1 MDQGGELETQEKGGI
16 SSAKELLV
24 ENKDDG
30 TINLD
35 TSNLLEENKKLK
47 DRIKELEQ
55 KHYVDNMQD
64 EGQEERRNQVSILTE
79 QLVHERNENERLH
92 ENLNGL
98 QELLVKSKQELLEF
112 QQRVYDSEIISSRS
126 QHESKILEQ
135 EKNTLQESLKKYQE
149 EAGIMESRMKELHAS
164 KNNIILESTKKIS
177 SLEVSCRDFEHKIT
191 LIQKSRDELEM
202 EYSKT
207 CDELRRV
214 KSELDFAKGHYE
226 GKIKIKEEA
235 IRLKEEQVQQ
245 IQSLLDMSISTAQNL
260 ELEMEKLRSG
270 MIEEDR
276 HQDDEAFRSSVEGGL
291 REKTQT
297 TTGIGTKFESK
308 QFTDKQAL
316 EILIGIFGEEY
327 ILSES
332 HSGIDSQLVDQEEE
346 IETGTITRNSG
357 GRRILIDLLTQL
369 ENYQQ
374 SMDDLRHQ
382 NQALKADLKEC
393 QYHLK
398 VTVPDFE
405 LTREKYESLQ
415 AENNFAIEQIQ
426 SLTQERRAFI
436 HEVSELKT
444 LWQHET
450 KKREIYEEQC
460 KIITQNFNKII
471 NNLNYPAN
479 TSEVDPNH
487 ENNEFYSD
495 SNLRHDLE
503 NKVSDTFK
511 SSEKIDDENLKYN
524 KNIVD
529 KIYSDIIEQNTQ
541 LKIQVSRLIEGIE
554 LDCQIQI
561 RKLTSDIASYKDQFE
576 RIHHERDELVSQ
588 YQALITRLEDENTNL
603 KREKDSIRESISN
616 DDLQYIKRKDD
627 HDHNFTPINHEKG
640 IIYDGIT
647 NPNIFV
653 KQLGEVTEMCKT
665 LSEKLTSEIESSA
678 QCKSELSRYK
688 AQCEYMES
696 MGERNR
702 KRLDELF
709 EERDGLYMQ
718 INDLRRQQDS
728 KDFQV
733 QDLKDRISTKESEIM
748 DLKRE
753 NEHQKHNISN
763 LNACILDLR
772 SDIEQ
777 GIKQRSQ
784 DNALQRDM
792 ISQLQGELQGK
803 CVEINSMRKSQD
815 AILQREFEE
824 SQRLRQQLRSEH
836 EKYQNMESKLKDLQ
850 NEKENL
856 ERLLAQIEKD
866 QEIQEKKSRKSIS
879 ASPIGELFNL
889 SLSSSEYPER
899 RISTRNSIHS
909 SSDNKID
916 LNDSDEGFKDHSG
929 IDNDEVSKLRVQLE
943 ESKKLQNYWK
953 ELVQSVE
960 KQLETKT
967 RELDELKIIEENLK
981 GELESRREEA
991 KQMEEESQK
1000 ELTRLNESISAMT
1013 LRISSI
1019 DEEIAKRES
1028 VLRENISQVTE
1039 ENIIL
1044 KKETDELRRMEQDLR
1059 GQYQNIVR
1067 MHSLDIE
1074 RLQNMNKQCMELKD
1088 ELSNLQDKSKKS
1100 NDENTNL
1107 VMEMQNDIV
1116 NLRRQLESYIK
1127 KYEISKTDYQNL
1139 RDMMNKI
1146 KTENQLPSNLE
1157 NMLDMAMVSSSLID
1171 GVDII
1176 EGNDKVSDERRLS
1189 IQSSV
1194 NGVLGSSG
1202 GGSTSSSSSS
1212 SSSSITASLLLMRK
1226 VQTLTSSV
1234 EELDAKLDES
1244 KIEIQ
1249 RLTFERKSLREE
1261 NEVLQKRLSE
1271 ELERAS
1277 EFASKAEAN
1286 ESTLIRLGE
1295 LVTLRE
1301 SNDRL
1306 RRELIQATERH
1317 SNLEKQLEQESRQ
1330 SDPLKCEISK
1340 LGAQVESLKS
1350 LCEEKSALS
1359 KSWEEQY
1366 NRVLLNY
1373 ENMNPNEITQMKEEI
1388 SKLKTQNEELR
1399 DSLGMKAQ
1407 EIEKLQ
1413 TEKQQ
1418 EHVSNEELQLTKQQM
1433 EQLRKVYMSTNQ
1445 KLKEERNKCT
1455 RLENDLKRL
1464 SSQVQAQNQN
1474 QSQPQSQPQT
1484 QTQQQIHMGGMG
1496 LNSSS
1501 SNSQDGGNSNN
1512 NGSSTSSGNSSSSL
1526 NYKPTAQEIKS
1537 ISQATENLVDTVL
1550 KLAKLSILR
1559 IESEGGGG
1567 VGGTGAGG
1575 GTGEGGCGSS
1585 SLAATSSLNSINPS
1599 ESVSTEGNSGG
1610 VTGDN
1615 AAFGIFTTSNNT
1627 IATFTTTSSS
1637 LVDSSTTTNNNNNNT
1652 AASSNNLPSIVGFS
1666 GVSEKSSNEITTTS
1680 AMTLQPLHP
1689 PPPPPPHTLP
1699 HLSQSQNSI
1708 SSQNSMEIQSY
1719 TSGSGSIP
1727 CENSSDSLK
1736 QQRIQDDLV
1745 GISSIPAQ
1753 KKRPLMRENTEI
1765 NETINK
1771 NVQENSQN
1779 NTNTNTQII

>member
-1 MDQGGELETQEKGGI
+1 MDQGGELGTHEKGGI

-55 KHYVDNMQD
+55 KHYVDNIQD

-79 QLVHERNENERLH
+79 QLVHERNENERLQ

-98 QELLVKSKQELLEF
+98 KESLVKCKQELLEF

-177 SLEVSCRDFEHKIT
+177 SLEVSCRDFEHKIS

-245 IQSLLDMSISTAQNL
+245 VQSLLDMSISTARNL

-276 HQDDEAFRSSVEGGL
+276 HHDEEAFRGSAEGGL
-291 REKTQT
+291 REKAQT
-297 TTGIGTKFESK
+297 NAGMGNKFEGK
-308 QFTDKQAL
+308 QLTDKQAL

-332 HSGIDSQLVDQEEE
+332 NSGIDSKLVAQEEE
-346 IETGTITRNSG
+346 TETGTVTRSSG

-369 ENYQQ
+369 EDYQQ
-374 SMDDLRHQ
+374 SMDDLRQQ
-382 NQALKADLKEC
+382 NQLLKADLKEC

-426 SLTQERRAFI
+426 SLTQERRTLI
-436 HEVSELKT
+436 HEISELKT

-460 KIITQNFNKII
+460 KMITQNFNKII
-471 NNLNYPAN
+471 NNLNFAAN
-479 TSEVDPNH
+479 ANEIDPNP
-487 ENNEFYSD
+487 ENSEFYLLQ
-495 SNLRHDLE
+495 NLRHDLK
-503 NKVSDTFK
+503 NKVSDTFNLFD
-511 SSEKIDDENLKYN
+511 KIDDENLKFN
-524 KNIVD
+524 KTIAD

-576 RIHHERDELVSQ
+576 KIHQERDELVSQ
-588 YQALITRLEDENTNL
+588 YQSLIAKLEDENANL
-603 KREKDSIRESISN
+603 KREKDSVKESVSHEDSQSSKSK
-616 DDLQYIKRKDD
+616 DDLA
-627 HDHNFTPINHEKG
+627 TPIDHEKG
-640 IIYDGIT
+640 VLYDSST

-653 KQLGEVTEMCKT
+653 KQLGQVTEMCKT

-709 EERDGLYMQ
+709 QERDALYMQ
-718 INDLRRQQDS
+718 INDLRRQQDT
-728 KDFQV
+728 KDLQV
-733 QDLKDRISTKESEIM
+733 QELKDRISIKESEII

-753 NEHQKHNISN
+753 NEHQKQNISN
-763 LNACILDLR
+763 LNVCISDLR
-772 SDIEQ
+772 ADIEQ

-784 DNALQRDM
+784 DNALQRDV
-792 ISQLQGELQGK
+792 ISQLQGEIEGK

-856 ERLLAQIEKD
+856 ERLLNQIEKD
-866 QEIQEKKSRKSIS
+866 QETKNRKSVS
-879 ASPIGELFNL
+879 VSSIGELLNL
-889 SLSSSEYPER
+889 SLSSSECPER
-899 RISTRNSIHS
+899 RTSTRNSIHS
-909 SSDNKID
+909 STDDKID
-916 LNDSDEGFKDHSG
+916 FNGSNEALKDHSG

-967 RELDELKIIEENLK
+967 RELDELKVLEENLR

-1000 ELTRLNESISAMT
+1000 EFTRLNETVSAMT

-1019 DEEIAKRES
+1019 DEEIAKREA
-1028 VLRENISQVTE
+1028 VLRENLSQLTE

-1074 RLQNMNKQCMELKD
+1074 RLQNMNKQCVELKE

-1107 VMEMQNDIV
+1107 VLEMQNDIV

-1127 KYEISKTDYQNL
+1127 KYEIAKRDYQSL
-1139 RDMMNKI
+1139 REVMNKI
-1146 KTENQLPSNLE
+1146 KTENQLPTNLE
-1157 NMLDMAMVSSSLID
+1157 NILDMAMVSSSLID
-1171 GVDII
+1171 GVDMI
-1176 EGNDKVSDERRLS
+1176 EGNDKVSDDRRLS
-1189 IQSSV
+1189 IQS
-1194 NGVLGSSG
+1194 GSGSG
-1202 GGSTSSSSSS
+1202 SSSSSVA
-1212 SSSSITASLLLMRK
+1212 ASLLLMRK

-1306 RRELIQATERH
+1306 RRELIQATERQSH
-1317 SNLEKQLEQESRQ
+1317 LEKQLEQESRQ
-1330 SDPLKCEISK
+1330 NDPLRCEISK

-1399 DSLGMKAQ
+1399 DSLGLKAQ

-1418 EHVSNEELQLTKQQM
+1418 EHVSSEELQLTKQQM

-1464 SSQVQAQNQN
+1464 SSQAQAQAQA
-1474 QSQPQSQPQT
+1474 QAQT
-1484 QTQQQIHMGGMG
+1484 QTQAQTQPQIHMGMG

-1501 SNSQDGGNSNN
+1501 SNSQE
-1512 NGSSTSSGNSSSSL
+1512 SSTSSGNSSSSL

-1537 ISQATENLVDTVL
+1537 ISQATENLVETVL

-1559 IESEGGGG
+1559 IESEGGGT
-1567 VGGTGAGG
+1567 GTGT
-1575 GTGEGGCGSS
+1575 GTGGEGGEGGGGGGSS
-1585 SLAATSSLNSINPS
+1585 SFAAASSENSAHAS
-1599 ESVSTEGNSGG
+1599 ESVGTEGNSAG

-1615 AAFGIFTTSNNT
+1615 SAFGIFATSDNT
-1627 IATFTTTSSS
+1627 IATFTAKSSS
-1637 LVDSSTTTNNNNNNT
+1637 LVDSSTTTTNSNNNKT
-1652 AASSNNLPSIVGFS
+1652 TASSNSLPSIAGLS
-1666 GVSEKSSNEITTTS
+1666 GVSGQGSEQSSSEVTATS
-1680 AMTLQPLHP
+1680 ATTLQPLHP
-1689 PPPPPPHTLP
+1689 PSLSPPPPPPHTLF
-1699 HLSQSQNSI
+1699 HLSQSQNSS
-1708 SSQNSMEIQSY
+1708 SSQNLTEVQPFTLA
-1719 TSGSGSIP
+1719 TSSIP
-1727 CENSSDSLK
+1727 CESSSDSLK
-1736 QQRIQDDLV
+1736 QQRAQDDLV
-1745 GISSIPAQ
+1745 GTSSIPAQ
-1753 KKRPLMRENTEI
+1753 KKRPFVGENPET
-1765 NETINK
+1765 NETISK
-1771 NVQENSQN
+1771 SVQENAQN
-1779 NTNTNTQII
+1779 NTNTNNVNNIN